1 MFQTKLKAAAMLF
14 VFTLALTAPAMLGH
28 ATPAP
33 PTPMVTSPD
42 FTMSVTPT
50 FSVRKRGTGMLWDI
64 TVTAVNGFNG
74 TVNFKVTGLFPGAVM
89 GAGDFPTPVTGSGTS
104 GFGIETQKPPH
115 TPQGTFTLTVT
126 GTSGSLSHSQ
136 QVTIQMI

>member
-1 MFQTKLKAAAMLF
+1 MFQTKFKAVLTLF
-14 VFTLALTAPAMLGH
+14 VYMLALTAPAMLGH
-28 ATPAP
+28 ATSAPAAP
-33 PTPMVTSPD
+33 VVASPD

-50 FSVRKRGTGMLWDI
+50 FSARKRGTGMLWDI

-74 TVNFKVTGLFPGAVM
+74 TVTFKVTGLFPGAVM

-104 GFGIETQKPPH
+104 GFGIETQKPPN

-136 QVTIQMI
+136 QVKIQML